1 MNYAQLQADIASFLN
16 RQDLTDQI
24 PVFIRL
30 TENRINRNIRTR
42 EMEYRVTAQIDK
54 QFSTLPTDFLEMRN
68 IQVNS
73 NPVTALEY
81 VTPQEADRLRAERI
95 SGKPRFFSVVGNR
108 LEMIPV
114 PSENIVVE
122 MVYYQRVPTLGGVV
136 TGNWLLENHYDI
148 YLYGALTQGALY
160 LKDDPTSWATL
171 FDSALD
177 ELSLYDE
184 RSQFQG
190 TTPQMRGTTIG

>member
-1 MNYAQLQADIASFLN
+1 MNYAQLLADTASFLN

-54 QFSTLPTDFLEMRN
+54 QFSTLPIDFLEMRN
-68 IQVNS
+68 IQINS

-81 VTPQEADRLRAERI
+81 VTPQEADRLRADNI
-95 SGKPRFFSVVGNR
+95 NGKPRFFSVVGNR
-108 LEMIPV
+108 LELIPV

-122 MVYYQRVPTLGGVV
+122 MVYYQRVPALGGAV

-148 YLYGALTQGALY
+148 YLYGTLTQGALY

-171 FDSALD
+171 FDSALA
-177 ELSLYDE
+177 ELSLDDE

-190 TTPQMRGTTIG
+190 TTPQMRGATIG